1 MMPLRSLSEEISSP
15 QSQSA
20 FNQKSV
26 DDDETKQRE
35 VALYEFF
42 SSVGAT
48 MVRQYEGIIA
58 GNWRGRE
65 AEFNRLLN
73 LYYGVDLLSVG
84 SFTPRPLCGP
94 LVVYDFDETLTRAT
108 FVETGW
114 GIPDEERYQGLV
126 QWGGFDAQRLEQLRQ
141 HLVRIAKV
149 ATPVVLSFN
158 GSWADPNANFDL
170 RALLAHFGLLEYF
183 VGVCGIL
190 DMEKRGLQNKS
201 KAACIREMM
210 SDPEGFFGRPHEGVI
225 EHAILVDD
233 DKRHCDLAHEAGL
246 HAHHVQKFSLWPGH
260 DPVGGIDQSD
270 YYAVEAWAAC
280 WASKKKDVN
289 TNLST
294 VAVVNKV
301 ESYSMSQTI

>member
-1 MMPLRSLSEEISSP
+1 MPIATPVSASNGPTYAGFMMPLCSLSEEISSP
-15 QSQSA
+15 QSPSA

-26 DDDETKQRE
+26 DDDETKQRQ

-65 AEFNRLLN
+65 AEFNKLLN

-84 SFTPRPLCGP
+84 SVAPRPLCGP
-94 LVVYDFDETLTRAT
+94 LIVYDFDETLTRAT

-114 GIPDEERYQGLV
+114 GIPDKERYQGLV

-158 GSWADPNANFDL
+158 GSWADPNVNFDL

-183 VGVCGIL
+183 VGIFGIL
-190 DMEKRGLQNKS
+190 DMQKRGLKS
-201 KAACIREMM
+201 
-210 SDPEGFFGRPHEGVI
+210 
-225 EHAILVDD
+225 
-233 DKRHCDLAHEAGL
+233 
-246 HAHHVQKFSLWPGH
+246 
-260 DPVGGIDQSD
+260 
-270 YYAVEAWAAC
+270 
-280 WASKKKDVN
+280 
-289 TNLST
+289 
-294 VAVVNKV
+294 
-301 ESYSMSQTI
+301 